1 MPACLFTLRNS
12 KSMLSNRKA
21 AVTFASCRRQ
31 KLATT
36 LLATTLLLACTFML
50 SACGGSSSNSSTS
63 QTGPLSGNWQFTMT
77 SPDPNYPAGTQYALQ
92 GGFLVGS
99 NGTVTG
105 QALYSVAFD
114 QLVNGLPVVCDSGS
128 ATLTGTVNGQ
138 TVTLTAVAGM
148 ETFQLTGTLS
158 SNGSSIQNGQFTT
171 TGGATVNSQLCGAP
185 TASGT
190 PGVWSAISVP
200 PLTGA
205 VTGTFHSFALENQE
219 FPVTGTLLQGNNIG
233 ASSAT
238 VTGNL
243 SFLNTT
249 TMLTDYSCFSN
260 GAVNVSGTISGNTVI
275 LQLVGTDGSEDGQI
289 GVSAAGQAGSQLSP
303 VTFDPVAPNG
313 TYVLHSTGMGY
324 QVSTKSCTDMGYI
337 CLALNNASPCQQPI
351 TLSPS
356 PLIFSPQLLV
366 CTTAICPTS
375 ELGSP
380 TTQTITLT
388 NNQSAS
394 ASPLTNLSLVF
405 TPNIQTDFTGVPDYS
420 ESDNCSSFL
429 ASSTSGQSCTI
440 TITYTPQESCA
451 WNPSPG
457 IAASCPG
464 SLTALLTIQ
473 TSITNDND
481 TSFSVPVTGT
491 GLSYLQPS
499 VAEIDF
505 GAEAT
510 GEVSQLQQLS
520 FTNQSAYPVQI
531 VGPASTPCTYSASAL
546 TPLYRPVTNDG
557 AVGGLQVITATNGA
571 VISVSGVPLPTI
583 EYSCDADKTSGL
595 PNFQIS
601 ADSCTGALLSPQG
614 TCSVE
619 ISYIPQ
625 PFTYQAGQPLDYF
638 LELNT
643 SECSQIDG
651 VASDCEIDSG
661 RFPVE
666 LKANAPSPLRLL
678 PAAGLNFGAVTS
690 RTTSSS
696 QAVTLFNDP
705 TDPNAGAVTFLG
717 RFVVSGSYVES
728 DDCPSS
734 LASGSSCTINISFAP
749 SSKGFSSGTLGIF
762 YTLGSGVAGSPQYV
776 YLRGTGQ

>member
-1 MPACLFTLRNS
+1 
-12 KSMLSNRKA
+12 MLSNRKA
-21 AVTFASCRRQ
+21 AFTFASSRWR
-31 KLATT
+31 KITTT
-36 LLATTLLLACTFML
+36 LLATTLLLAYTIML
-50 SACGGSSSNSSTS
+50 SACGGSSDSSTS
-63 QTGPLSGNWQFTMT
+63 QTSPLSGNWQFTMT
-77 SPDPNYPAGTQYALQ
+77 SPDPNYPTGTQYGLQ

-99 NGTVTG
+99 NGTVSG

-114 QLVNGLPVVCDSGS
+114 QLVNGLPVVCDGGS
-128 ATLTGTVNGQ
+128 ATLSGTVNGQ
-138 TVTLTAVAGM
+138 TVTLTVVAGM

-171 TGGATVNSQLCGAP
+171 TGGAMVNGQLCGAP

-200 PLTGA
+200 PLTGS
-205 VTGTFHSFALENQE
+205 VTGTFHSVALENQE
-219 FPVTGTLLQGNNIG
+219 FSVTGSLLQGNNIG

-249 TMLTDYSCFSN
+249 TLLTNYSCFSN

-275 LQLVGTDGSEDGQI
+275 LQLIGTDGSEDGQI

-303 VTFDPVAPNG
+303 VTFDPVAPTG

-324 QVSTKSCTDMGYI
+324 QVTTKSCTDLGYI

-356 PLIFSPQLLV
+356 PLLFSPQLLV
-366 CTTAICPTS
+366 CTTAICQS
-375 ELGSP
+375 DELGSP
-380 TTQTITLT
+380 TSQTITLT
-388 NNQSAS
+388 NNQSAG
-394 ASPLTNLSLVF
+394 AAPLTNLSLQF
-405 TPNIQTDFTGVPDYS
+405 LPNQQTDFTSIPNYS

-440 TITYTPQESCA
+440 TITYTPQESCS

-457 IAASCPG
+457 IAANCP
-464 SLTALLTIQ
+464 STLTALLTIQ
-473 TSITNDND
+473 STVTNDND

-499 VAEIDF
+499 AAEVDF
-505 GAEAT
+505 GAEAP

-520 FTNQSAYPVQI
+520 FTNQSAYSVQI
-531 VGPASTPCTYSASAL
+531 VGPASVPCTYSPNPV

-557 AVGGLQVITATNGA
+557 AVGGLQVITATSG
-571 VISVSGVPLPTI
+571 SVSGIAGVPLPTI
-583 EYSCDADKTSGL
+583 QYSCDADKTSGL

-601 ADSCTGALLSPQG
+601 ADTCTGALLPPQG
-614 TCSVE
+614 TCNVE

-625 PFTYQAGQPLDYF
+625 PFTYQGGQSLDYF

-643 SECSQIDG
+643 LECSQIDG
-651 VASDCEIDSG
+651 VASNCEIDSG

-690 RTTSSS
+690 RTTSAT
-696 QAVTLFNDP
+696 QTVTLFNDP
-705 TDPNAGAVTFLG
+705 SDPNAGTVTFLG

-728 DDCPSS
+728 DDCPAS
-734 LASGSSCTINISFAP
+734 LASGSSCTINVSFAP
-749 SSKGFSSGTLGIF
+749 SSKGFSSGTLGIS
-762 YTLGSGVAGSPQYV
+762 YTLASGALGNEQYV